1 MVRRYGSDVVA
12 GALAYAMRYGAYSA
26 DSVIR
31 IIHGKALKQKG
42 RALLKNVPENIKDWL
57 RSCAVEDHDLG
68 FYDKFIKGTE
78 TNDKYAP
85 ARIASRSL

>member
-1 MVRRYGSDVVA
+1 VQQFNIVNNVPFVS
-12 GALAYAMRYGAYSA
+12 
-26 DSVIR
+26 
-31 IIHGKALKQKG
+31 LKQKG

-78 TNDKYAP
+78 SNDKEEE
-85 ARIASRSL
+85 